1 MSKKDFESE
10 APRYLVD
17 SVVRA
22 CEILRAFRRRDER
35 LTLTEVASRTGLTNS
50 RSFRLLRTLQHEG
63 LLERADGNSYRLR
76 IAPLERPRYR
86 IGFAGQTPDSAFARE
101 VAESVRQ
108 AAAARNVQLVE
119 VDNRFSVEAAL
130 RGADHLIR
138 ERVDAAIEFQTFA
151 EAAPAVAAKF
161 REAGTPLIAV
171 DIPHPGAVFF
181 GADNYRAGLIAG
193 RFLGAW
199 AKRNGCARP
208 DRIVLLGMSVSGPLT
223 ESRLEGTLAGLAERI
238 QIDERRVLRV
248 DGGGTFEGGLEAG
261 RRVLRPGDKALIS
274 AINDPSVLGLLRAAE
289 EAGAVQTC
297 AAVSQGASAEGRR
310 ELRRPGTRLLGSV
323 GYFPERYG
331 EQLLELAAKLL
342 DGEPVPPAVF
352 VEHEMI
358 TPANV
363 DLRYAGDVVA
373 AELAA
378 GTESY

>member
-1 MSKKDFESE
+1 MSENDS
-10 APRYLVD
+10 ASSDDRYLVD

-22 CEILRAFRRRDER
+22 CDVLRAFRQRDER
-35 LTLTEVASRTGLTNS
+35 LSLTEVVGRTGLTLS
-50 RSFRLLRTLQHEG
+50 RAFRLLRTLEHEG
-63 LLERADGNSYRLR
+63 LLERADGSSYRLR

-101 VAESVRQ
+101 VAESVRR
-108 AAAARNVQLVE
+108 AAAELNVQLVE
-119 VDNRFSVEAAL
+119 VDNRFSAEAAL
-130 RGADHLIR
+130 RGADQLIR
-138 ERVDAAIEFQTFA
+138 ERVDVAVEFQTFA

-161 REAGTPLIAV
+161 REAGVPLIAI

-193 RFLGAW
+193 RTLGAW
-199 AKRNGCARP
+199 AKRNGLVRP
-208 DRIVLLGMSVSGPLT
+208 DRILLLGMAVAGPLA
-223 ESRLEGTLAGLAERI
+223 ESRLEGTLAGLAERMEV
-238 QIDERRVLRV
+238 DERRVLRI

-261 RRVLRPGDKALIS
+261 RRILHPGDKTLIS
-274 AINDPSVLGLLRAAE
+274 AVNDPSVLGVLRAAE
-289 EAGAVQTC
+289 EAGTADTC

-331 EQLLELAAKLL
+331 DQLLELAGKML

-352 VEHEMI
+352 VEHELI

-363 DLRYAGDVVA
+363 DLRYAGDEVG
-373 AELAA
+373 AESAIS
-378 GTESY
+378 T